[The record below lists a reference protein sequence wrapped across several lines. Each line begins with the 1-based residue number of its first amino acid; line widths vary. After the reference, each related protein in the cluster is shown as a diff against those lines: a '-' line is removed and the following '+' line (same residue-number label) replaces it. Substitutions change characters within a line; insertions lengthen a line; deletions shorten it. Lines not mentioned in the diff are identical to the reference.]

1 MSNYDFRK
9 LQNGSDIRGVAL
21 DGIPGE
27 PVTLTPAAVGRLAKG
42 FLYWLTQQTGKT
54 PSQMTVTVGCDSRL
68 SGEALAAAFCDA
80 LSPFGVRVLNC
91 GLASTPAMFM
101 STVFDEFRADGAVMV
116 TASHLPWNRNG
127 LKFFSAEGG
136 LNKGDITDIIVFA
149 ESDQILG
156 MLPPGAGNAQV
167 PRTQTGADLMEVYA
181 AHLRELI
188 CRGVAK
194 AAGTKGDS
202 AAAGSADAAAA
213 SGTASGS
220 GNPRPLEGLKIC
232 VDAGNGAG
240 GFYAGRVLAPL
251 GADVSASQFLE
262 PDGTFPNHAPNP
274 ENKDAM
280 KSVCAAVT
288 AHRCDLGIIFDTD
301 VDRSSAVDEK
311 GCEISRNGI
320 VAMAAALIADEHPGT
335 TVVTDSVTSDE
346 LHTYL
351 EGSLGLKHLRFR
363 RGYRNVINKA
373 IELNNE
379 GTDAQLA
386 IETSGHAAYR
396 DNYFLDDGAFLATR
410 IVIRAAVLKR
420 KGQGISSVIAALSEP
435 AESEEVRL
443 PITAEDFSACA
454 DGALE
459 AVRRW
464 ASDPASAGDT
474 GISLEIVQPN
484 YEGIR
489 VAYRGAYSGWFLL
502 RKSLHDPIMPL
513 NIESAEA
520 GGCSLIRRLLSGCL
534 ADIDGLDTSGL

>member
-1 MSNYDFRK
+1 MSNYDFKK

-27 PVTLTPAAVGRLAKG
+27 PVNLTHTAVERLAKG
-42 FLYWLTQQTGKT
+42 FLYWLTQQTGKA
-54 PSQMTVTVGCDSRL
+54 PSQMTVTVGRDSRL
-68 SGEALAAAFCDA
+68 SGEALTTAFCDA

-127 LKFFSAEGG
+127 LKFFSASGG

-156 MLPPGAGNAQV
+156 MIPAGTGSAQASQ
-167 PRTQTGADLMEVYA
+167 TQVGTDLMAIYS
-181 AHLRELI
+181 AHLRDLI

-194 AAGTKGDS
+194 AAGTKDDP
-202 AAAGSADAAAA
+202 AAASSADAAAET
-213 SGTASGS
+213 GTAAGS
-220 GNPRPLEGLKIC
+220 GDPHPLEGLKIC

-240 GFYAGRVLAPL
+240 GFYAKQVLAPL

-274 ENKDAM
+274 ENRDAM
-280 KSVCAAVT
+280 KSISAAVT
-288 AHRCDLGIIFDTD
+288 DSRCDLGIIFDTD
-301 VDRSSAVDEK
+301 VDRSSAVDEE
-311 GCEISRNGI
+311 GREISRNGI

-410 IVIRAAVLKR
+410 IVIRAAVLKK
-420 KGQGISSVIAALSEP
+420 KGLGISSVIAALSEP

-443 PITAEDFSACA
+443 PISAEDFSACA
-454 DGALE
+454 DSALE
-459 AVRRW
+459 AVRHW
-464 ASDPASAGDT
+464 ASDPASARDAGL
-474 GISLEIVQPN
+474 SLEIVQPN

-513 NIESAEA
+513 NIESAQT